1 MRVQQPAI
9 EGPLEQTV
17 DALFNPAQVLFSM
30 ERPPPATEPGEHE
43 LFFGVGQRAE
53 GLPPHPRMLSWKLP
67 QWRNEGLRC
76 TTEAVLRSGSAL
88 DALAAQLGAHA
99 PGPLPQALTF
109 RIHTP
114 TLDTGVACLLAV
126 HRLLHRAWPK
136 GAKELADYV
145 GSWEQGR
152 IEEAGTYD
160 SSLASVYYASLS
172 VYRGEGPT
180 PPRELFELLARSIGQ
195 GALSRLPMEAIP
207 ARVARR
213 LKADEAL
220 YRAEL
225 SRARLLQLDLP
236 LDQDPNAPSRRVDA
250 MFLSSQQ
257 DVTLLKL
264 LARPDTQASHYKA
277 GFDVMVLH
285 APNESNAWA
294 RHTVTLA
301 PERPGALGD
310 LAQLLDAMEGELGAD
325 GKPRPK
331 GNKRFPNQPNDYSDP
346 WYSDGYAWP
355 KGRSTLVAPPFAGTR
370 LTREQLWEAVY
381 ERFHPGRNVKVFEAL
396 TIFARPYRGM
406 EPLEVP
412 ALQAQGWRVAPL
424 SDGASKLLPTVAQSF
439 LGNHDDG
446 DVKHLS
452 REKAGRTAHLS
463 LYPNGLVLA
472 WVEVHTKAE
481 TTLLQL
487 AHVQAHLSASE
498 ELANE
503 FDRALL
509 GLEPLLYGRWQ
520 VYGTYRLDRAR
531 STMLDACASVVG
543 LFHALAAGLPPTLR
557 AMPSESAA
565 EGRRVFKEAQ
575 GDVEHWFTPSGGARL
590 ELCLER
596 PNKPLHLDL
605 DFSLFLLTLGQRYSV
620 LELSRKLGE
629 VEREGR
635 RSRMSSLKPVGDVR
649 GDIMF
654 FTNSLWYSRAS
665 WDADVQSRYSGWH
678 SLSGMEETLAAM
690 REQTEELDSYRR
702 ERFEGMVGAMVFL
715 FLPVTIVCGFFSGAQ
730 FNDMTL
736 SAGVPGSTG
745 GWVVFLI
752 YLAVFT
758 VLVFGAWFLGRLLS
772 WRGR

>member
-1 MRVQQPAI
+1 MDAQ
-9 EGPLEQTV
+9 LEATV
-17 DALFNPAQVLFSM
+17 DALLNPGQVAFSL
-30 ERPPPATEPGEHE
+30 ERPPPAAEPGEQE

-67 QWRNEGLRC
+67 QWRNEGLRS

-88 DALAAQLGAHA
+88 DALAASLGAHA
-99 PGPLPQALTF
+99 PGALPAPLTF

-114 TLDTGVACLLAV
+114 TLDTGAACLLAA

-136 GAKELADYV
+136 GAKELSEYV
-145 GSWEQGR
+145 SSWEQGR
-152 IEEAGTYD
+152 IEEAGTYE
-160 SSLASVYYASLS
+160 SALASAYYALLS
-172 VYRGEGPT
+172 VFRAEGPT
-180 PPRELFELLARSIGQ
+180 PPRELFELLARAL
-195 GALSRLPMEAIP
+195 GASSLSRLSPELIP

-236 LDQDPNAPSRRVDA
+236 LDQSPDAPCRRVDA
-250 MFLSSQQ
+250 MFLSSPQ

-264 LARPDTQASHYKA
+264 LARPDTAHSHYGA
-277 GFDVMVLH
+277 GFDVLVLH
-285 APNESNAWA
+285 APTEANAWA
-294 RHTVTLA
+294 RHTITLA
-301 PERPGALGD
+301 PERPGALSD
-310 LAQLLDAMEGELGAD
+310 LAQLLDQMEGESAPDGA
-325 GKPRPK
+325 PRQK
-331 GNKRFPNQPNDYSDP
+331 GTRRFPNQPNDYADP

-370 LTREQLWEAVY
+370 LSREQLWEAVF
-381 ERFHPGRNVKVFEAL
+381 ERFHPGRNVKVLEAL
-396 TIFARPYRGM
+396 TLFARPYR
-406 EPLEVP
+406 
-412 ALQAQGWRVAPL
+412 ALAPVDADALRGAGWQLAPL
-424 SDGASKLLPTVAQSF
+424 SDAGSRLLPTVAQSF
-439 LGNHDDG
+439 LGNHEDG
-446 DVKHLS
+446 DVKHLA
-452 REKAGRTAHLS
+452 RPHAGRTAHLS

-472 WVEVHTKAE
+472 WVEVATKSE

-487 AHVQAHLSASE
+487 AHVQAHLCGGE
-498 ELANE
+498 ELARE
-503 FDRALL
+503 FDKALV

-520 VYGTYRLDRAR
+520 VYGSYRLDRAR
-531 STMLDACASVVG
+531 STMLDGCASVVG
-543 LFHALAAGLPPTLR
+543 LFHALASGLPPTLR
-557 AMPSESAA
+557 ALPSDSAA

-575 GDVEHWFTPSGGARL
+575 GDVEHWFTPAGGARL

-596 PNKPLHLDL
+596 PARPLALDL
-605 DFSLFLLTLGQRYSV
+605 DCSLFLMTLGQRYSV

-629 VEREGR
+629 VERAGR

-654 FTNSLWYSRAS
+654 FTNSLWCSRAS
-665 WDADVQSRYSGWH
+665 WDADVQSRYQGWH
-678 SLSGMEETLAAM
+678 ALSGMEETLTAM

-730 FNDMTL
+730 FSEMSL
-736 SAGVPGSTG
+736 SSGVPGSTG
-745 GWVVFLI
+745 GWVLFLV